1 MVKVTE
7 ADREAAK
14 AIKQEIS
21 LVNHTVEQL
30 AAIIAEKMQ
39 PERSAAFD
47 NDQQLCRA
55 LRSSAGLAE
64 NVVALQ
70 DKLKAADRLANA
82 VEEIKQI
89 YDTREYGNGWIDAAN
104 IQLVELLEA
113 LAAYREATK

>member
-1 MVKVTE
+1 MSDYRPTQ

-21 LVNHTVEQL
+21 LVNHTVEQI

-39 PERSAAFD
+39 PERESAKENWRAEALLRRYG
-47 NDQQLCRA
+47 QLKA
-55 LRSSAGLAE
+55 
-64 NVVALQ
+64 
-70 DKLKAADRLANA
+70 AADRLVDA

-89 YDTREYGNGWIDAAN
+89 YDTREYGNGWIEAAN
-104 IQLVELLEA
+104 IQLVELLDA